1 MEEDDDAPPRRG
13 VIRVTD
19 RIFIGQWEIE
29 ETFVRA
35 AGPGGQHVNKTS
47 SKVTLRFDV
56 SHAPCLPDAV
66 RAKLLAVLGDRVEA
80 DGTVRVVCQ
89 ASRSQFANRK
99 TAEKRLEALLAEALV
114 PVAQRFATK
123 IPRAEKRR
131 RIESKKRRSGIKRAR
146 VVPDD
151 EG

>member
-1 MEEDDDAPPRRG
+1 MPLTIAEG
-13 VIRVTD
+13 VVIRD
-19 RIFIGQWEIE
+19 DEL
-29 ETFVRA
+29 TFTASRSG
-35 AGPGGQHVNKTS
+35 GPGGQHVNKTS

-66 RAKLLAVLGDRVEA
+66 RARLLEVLGARVEA

-131 RIESKKRRSGIKRAR
+131 RIESKKRRGGIKRAR
-146 VVPDD
+146 VVPDED
-151 EG
+151 DG

>member
-1 MEEDDDAPPRRG
+1 MPLTIAEGIEIPDD
-13 VIRVTD
+13 
-19 RIFIGQWEIE
+19 EL
-29 ETFVRA
+29 TFTASRSG
-35 AGPGGQHVNKTS
+35 GPGGQHVNKTS
-47 SKVTLRFDV
+47 SKVTLRFDLA
-56 SHAPCLPDAV
+56 HAPCLPDAV
-66 RAKLLAVLGDRVEA
+66 RARLLEVLGDRVEA

-131 RIESKKRRSGIKRAR
+131 RIESKKRRGGIKRAR
-146 VVPDD
+146 VVQDED